1 METAGERDG
10 AWRKKTVNEAFLG
23 SSKGLSRKGGENLWA
38 FFFFF
43 FKPNDLTRKTA
54 RDLSLIQGEKG
65 EDSGEQNINQAST
78 TVCRC

>member
-23 SSKGLSRKGGENLWA
+23 SSKGLSRKEKKKEYLGL
-38 FFFFF
+38 FFF